1 MFQKI
6 EKVKDPLLSLPSPF
20 PRSLKYFVDQIWTF
34 FFFFLRDEWPTAQG
48 GPRILIFE
56 KINLDQISCFSF

>member
-6 EKVKDPLLSLPSPF
+6 EKVKDPLLSPPSPF
-20 PRSLKYFVDQIWTF
+20 PRSLKYFVDQMWTF
-34 FFFFLRDEWPTAQG
+34 FFFRDEWPTAQG

-56 KINLDQISCFSF
+56 KINLDQISCFSL